1 MKKHLKKVFSVIMI
15 FALVFVTFF
24 AVEPTPA
31 NAENMPAAGVVT
43 VSNVRVSNSSPKLG
57 DTVRYSFE
65 YSSTIDIVRVDVSM
79 QYGSAGYSSGG
90 AYYED
95 DHSLWF
101 DVTMESYGDYRI
113 NYITFTD
120 ANANVYWIHNITTS
134 EYVPPESTGMDM
146 SATDINVQ
154 QASVDTQ
161 KPVIDMSSLRVDNK
175 NHFVGDWANA
185 YIKIADNEGINSV
198 GFMYRK
204 GNGTEVS
211 GGGMYEGNDTWKFDI
226 FAEVPGDYK
235 ILYITATD
243 FSGNTTAVYD
253 SGYTGYKPYAGDTKS
268 LSAASFKAVGANP
281 NDKSAPVIYTD
292 TLSVSKVKAQLNE
305 RVFVSVKISDESKIE
320 RLSTFVQMGKG
331 GICEMPGAFEY
342 NSASGK
348 YEMTLDSE
356 YYGLWEIMGIHATDA
371 NGNETLIYNSNM
383 YTGETPYGYFGSPTA
398 KKDMSGSV
406 FYVGITDADTGIFIT
421 GNGMNNNVRFDAK
434 HLSKDGSAYNK
445 LYKKGYNVDKF
456 MELKVSG
463 DYSERGEKVKVDF
476 PVNASN
482 GSKVLIKHLRP
493 NGQIQEE
500 AKTVYGG
507 KVSMYVSDFSPFM
520 ILSTDN
526 GQLLAGDE
534 DKLNDTK
541 EDKDAA
547 KKDKDA
553 DKSDKKDDKKDKD
566 DGVLDNLFNKD
577 DNKSGGPNVGLVVGI
592 AVLLIAAGGGGAYY
606 YYKKKK

>member
-1 MKKHLKKVFSVIMI
+1 MREHLRRIFSIIMI
-15 FALVFVTFF
+15 FTLVFGIFF
-24 AVEPTPA
+24 VIEPAPA
-31 NAENMPAAGVVT
+31 NAENLPASGVVT

-90 AYYED
+90 EYYED

-134 EYVPPESTGMDM
+134 AYVPPESTGMDM
-146 SATDINVQ
+146 SATDISVQ
-154 QASVDTQ
+154 PTNVDTQ
-161 KPVIDMSSLRVDNK
+161 KPNIDVSSLRVDNK
-175 NHFVGDWANA
+175 KHFVGDWANI
-185 YIKIADNEGINSV
+185 YIKITDNEGINSV
-198 GFMYRK
+198 GYMYRM

-211 GGGMYEGNDTWKFDI
+211 GGGIYEGNDTWKLDI
-226 FAEVPGDYK
+226 FAEVPGNYE

-243 FSGNTTAVYD
+243 LSGNTTAVYD
-253 SGYTGYKPYAGDTKS
+253 SGYVGYKQYEGDTKS
-268 LSAASFKAVGANP
+268 LSAASFKVTGSNP
-281 NDKSAPVIYTD
+281 NDKKAPIIHTN
-292 TLSVSKVKAQLNE
+292 TLSVSKIKADLNE
-305 RVFVSVKISDESKIE
+305 KVVVSVKITEESKLE
-320 RLSTFVQMGKG
+320 RINPFVQMGKA
-331 GICEMPGAFEY
+331 GICEMSNAFQY
-342 NSASGK
+342 NSATGK

-356 YYGLWEIMGIHATDA
+356 YYGIWEIMGIHAVDA

-383 YTGETPYGYFGSPTA
+383 YTGETPYGYFGNPTA

-434 HLSKDGSAYNK
+434 HLSKDGNAYKK

-463 DYSERGEKVKVDF
+463 NYSERGEKVKVEF
-476 PVNASN
+476 PVSASN

-493 NGQIQEE
+493 NGQIQQE

-526 GQLLAGDE
+526 GELLAGDE
-534 DKLNDTK
+534 DMLNDTK

-547 KKDKDA
+547 KKEKDA
-553 DKSDKKDDKKDKD
+553 DNAEKKDGKK
-566 DGVLDNLFNKD
+566 DGVLDNLFNKSND
-577 DNKSGGPNVGLVVGI
+577 ESGGPNIGVIIGIGLLV
-592 AVLLIAAGGGGAYY
+592 IAAGGGGAYY
-606 YYKKKK
+606 YYKKRK